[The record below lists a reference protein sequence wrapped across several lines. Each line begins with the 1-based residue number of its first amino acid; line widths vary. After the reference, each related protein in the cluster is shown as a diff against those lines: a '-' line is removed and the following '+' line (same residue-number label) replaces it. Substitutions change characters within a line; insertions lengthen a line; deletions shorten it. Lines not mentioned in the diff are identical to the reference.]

1 VAVHEIGS
9 VPDRWNITHLSGQ
22 RFEVTIPILDGAAAP
37 VALADLTRG
46 RVHVRPSVDAENVL
60 HEFDTEADPPNAV
73 LGEVAGAA
81 VLIISATSAETTDW
95 VALWPGNAGQ
105 AVVWWDVEVT
115 DNTGEPHQLTRPG
128 TITLVHEVT
137 R

>member
-1 VAVHEIGS
+1 MTTHEIGA

-22 RFEVTIPILDGAAAP
+22 RFEVTIPVLDGAASP
-37 VALADLTRG
+37 VVLADLTSG
-46 RVHVRPSVDAENVL
+46 RVHVRPSVDSDQIL
-60 HEFDTEADPPNAV
+60 HEFNTEADPANAV
-73 LGEVAGAA
+73 LDEVAGSA
-81 VLIISATSAETTDW
+81 VLIISATSAETTEW
-95 VALWPGNAGQ
+95 VTLWPGNAGQ

-115 DNTGEPHQLTRPG
+115 DTTGEPHQLMRPG